1 MSDQILEQVVSKHLR
16 HRVPD
21 LRTGDSV
28 RVHQKITEG
37 EKSRIQVFEGVVI
50 KVTKPNT
57 MMARVTVRKL
67 SGGIGVEKS
76 WLLNSPSLV
85 KIEILR
91 RSKVRRKFISYMRE
105 LRGKATRLKEIKF
118 DKAELN
124 RYADF
129 GQAELDEIAIKEAEK
144 LAKAEAKRAEADA
157 KKAEAE
163 ATQAKAEADQA
174 KPEASKDET
183 KSSEA

>member
-1 MSDQILEQVVSKHLR
+1 MSDQILEQVVSKHKR
-16 HRVPD
+16 HQVPE

-57 MMARVTVRKL
+57 MMARVFVRKL

-85 KIEILR
+85 KLEVLK

-105 LRGKATRLKEIKF
+105 LRGKATRLREVKF
-118 DKAELN
+118 DKELVN
-124 RYADF
+124 KYADF
-129 GQAELDEIAIKEAEK
+129 GQAELEQLAAKEAEK
-144 LAKAEAKRAEADA
+144 LAKADA

-163 ATQAKAEADQA
+163 AKKAENKAEVVAEVNKSSIDA
-174 KPEASKDET
+174 KPEANP
-183 KSSEA
+183 EAKAE